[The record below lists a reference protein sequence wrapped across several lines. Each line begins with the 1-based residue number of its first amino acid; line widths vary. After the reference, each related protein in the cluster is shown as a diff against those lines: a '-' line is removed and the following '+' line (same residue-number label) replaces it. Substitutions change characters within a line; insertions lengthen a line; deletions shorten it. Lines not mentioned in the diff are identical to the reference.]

1 MQSVDF
7 RAPADTQFGYFGWG
21 IAWTN
26 GAGASVVVPV
36 ASVVPASSDE
46 AVVPVANVRYL
57 GDYDIPGVGPQT
69 GVFWFNPLDSAATD
83 AVAVITFSADET
95 GAGDDVMVN
104 YTVAAD
110 RLVGSADGI
119 AFAEATAVP
128 V

>member
-1 MQSVDF
+1 MQTVDY
-7 RAPADTQFGYFGWG
+7 RAPADTLFGYYGWG

-26 GAGASVVVPV
+26 GAGASVPV
-36 ASVVPASSDE
+36 AVENVHIASSDE
-46 AVVPVANVRYL
+46 AVVPLANIRYL
-57 GDYDIPGVGPQT
+57 GTFDVPGQ
-69 GVFWFNPLDSAATD
+69 GVKDGAFWFNPLDAAPTD

-95 GAGDDVMVN
+95 GAGDDVSVN

-128 V
+128 A